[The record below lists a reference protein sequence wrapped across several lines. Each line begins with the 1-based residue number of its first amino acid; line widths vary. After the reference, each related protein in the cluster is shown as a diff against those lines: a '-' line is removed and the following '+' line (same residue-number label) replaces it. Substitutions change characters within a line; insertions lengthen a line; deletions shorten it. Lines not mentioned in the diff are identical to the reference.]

1 MKQDIAEFLI
11 DSFIDFKGLEHKV
24 VICALTQSPESESH
38 ELTVGWVDVE
48 GMVDEE
54 DELCVPV
61 KRCLAIGVS
70 ICNPCDKFDEEL
82 GKKIARSKAEKSI
95 PVLVSTEYG
104 VMNKT
109 LVTAYLKQEMEFLKK
124 NPGKF
129 IKGYAESEK
138 KFFEMRELS
147 NEVANLNSEERNLLR
162 MLFKP
167 DSRVVSLWNKL
178 ISKNIYEI

>member
-1 MKQDIAEFLI
+1 MVDLSLKLQFY
-11 DSFIDFKGLEHKV
+11 GLVNEV
-24 VICALTQSPESESH
+24 VM
-38 ELTVGWVDVE
+38 DVE

-138 KFFEMRELS
+138 KFFEIKELEE
-147 NEVANLNSEERNLLR
+147 EVSYLTPEEKNALR
-162 MLFKP
+162 MILKP
-167 DSRVVSLWNKL
+167 NCIIDFWNRL
-178 ISKNIYEI
+178 VNKNIYEI